1 MDTQKRIDRCLG
13 RVKLKNN
20 TYAYATTKRVDAVN
34 RILGDKYS
42 NNKKKKREEP
52 KDWEETN
59 EGQQWLASERR
70 SSYSDRADNE

>member
-1 MDTQKRIDRCLG
+1 MI
-13 RVKLKNN
+13 N
-20 TYAYATTKRVDAVN
+20 TNKMVRGKVNCKVIN